1 MKTSWNCWFS
11 FLVAEDGRKR
21 AGKERK
27 VSVQDLDGLV
37 GAQANLAN
45 LANLPTWIPT
55 SPPPSR
61 IRTVDAQTFWVSL
74 DAENTSELMADICQI
89 NM

>member
-1 MKTSWNCWFS
+1 M
-11 FLVAEDGRKR
+11 G
-21 AGKERK
+21 GKEPERRGKCQFKTWMVWLERK
-27 VSVQDLDGLV
+27 Q
-37 GAQANLAN
+37 
-45 LANLPTWIPT
+45 TWRTWRTCQLGFQPA
-55 SPPPSR
+55 PPPSR